1 MCFIVYAYANNK
13 NETQWNSVQITLEAT
28 SNVGRSRSSE
38 SIKMLTQLRTAI
50 NSARLLVF
58 GSKSRFKVLGP
69 RSWVQSWVGGPP
81 KGLQSAAVTLVT
93 SSWRV
98 KLDHIKVKLR
108 KYKAK

>member
-1 MCFIVYAYANNK
+1 MFEYHYHYHYHY
-13 NETQWNSVQITLEAT
+13 QLPTLW
-28 SNVGRSRSSE
+28 
-38 SIKMLTQLRTAI
+38 
-50 NSARLLVF
+50 

-69 RSWVQSWVGGPP
+69 RSWVLGWVGGPP

-98 KLDHIKVKLR
+98 EFDHIKVKLR